1 MDPLR
6 RRYRCTAL
14 TILTA
19 LTVVREFN
27 FIGAGAGHKVLS
39 SFRDKKQWNLQ
50 GAR

>member
-14 TILTA
+14 TVLTVLTA
-19 LTVVREFN
+19 LTAIREFN

-39 SFRDKKQWNLQ
+39 PFRDKKQ
-50 GAR
+50 